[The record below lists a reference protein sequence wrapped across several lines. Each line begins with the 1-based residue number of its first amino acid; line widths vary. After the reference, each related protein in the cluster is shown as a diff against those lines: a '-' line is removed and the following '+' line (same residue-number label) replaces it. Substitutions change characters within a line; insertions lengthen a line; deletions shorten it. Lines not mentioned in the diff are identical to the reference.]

1 MTLSSLAGTIA
12 LGILGIL
19 MLFVAFKMRWR
30 RLRHPWLWLSGR
42 LAIC

>member
-19 MLFVAFKMRWR
+19 MLIVAFK
-30 RLRHPWLWLSGR
+30 SGGGG
-42 LAIC
+42 